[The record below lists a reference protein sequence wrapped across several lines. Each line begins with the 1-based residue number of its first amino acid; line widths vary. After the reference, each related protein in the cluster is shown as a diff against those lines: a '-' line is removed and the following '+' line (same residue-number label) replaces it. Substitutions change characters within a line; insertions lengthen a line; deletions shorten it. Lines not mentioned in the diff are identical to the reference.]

1 VRLANGQEKLES
13 LMGSCVLL
21 IRNVCGAGDVDED
34 LKPDLLSECG
44 AFGAVADVVV
54 WEAPEEQLGQLAA
67 PDHVRVFV
75 HFAER
80 EVAEKA
86 KTALHGRFFGGR
98 QLDVLFFSSD
108 AFKAQRYTP

>member
-44 AFGAVADVVV
+44 AYGTVADVVV
-54 WEAPEEQLGQLAA
+54 WEAPEEQLAQLQA

-75 HFAER
+75 DFAER
-80 EVAEKA
+80 DAAEKA
-86 KTALHGRFFGGR
+86 KEALHGRFFGGR
-98 QLDVLFFSSD
+98 QLEVLFFSGD
-108 AFKAQRYTP
+108 AFKAKRYAP